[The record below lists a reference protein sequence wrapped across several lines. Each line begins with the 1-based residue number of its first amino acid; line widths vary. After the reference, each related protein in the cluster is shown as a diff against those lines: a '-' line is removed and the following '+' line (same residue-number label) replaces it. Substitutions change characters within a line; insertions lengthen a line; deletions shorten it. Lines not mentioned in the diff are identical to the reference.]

1 MYDISELSPEE
12 RKYLFSRASF
22 ADYAAQVEDFSRT
35 DSLSMLKIAARRG
48 GATEP
53 GEVIG
58 AVRAHPTRLHWILS
72 NGQCRWLKVDSRFIL
87 SSERFS
93 ELIKGASAKRAC
105 RYCVADFLYR

>member
-1 MYDISELSPEE
+1 MYHISELSEEE
-12 RKYLFSRASF
+12 RKYLFCRESF
-22 ADYAAQVEDFSRT
+22 SEYAVQVEDFSRT
-35 DSLSMLKIAARRG
+35 DSLSMLRIAAERG

-58 AVRAHPTRLHWILS
+58 VVRAHPTRLHWILS

-93 ELIKGASAKRAC
+93 ELMKGSNAKRAC
-105 RYCVADFLYR
+105 RYCIADFLYR